1 MSSAAATATTDTAR
15 AAPADTPGGRRFLL
29 AAASLWKREIVR
41 FLRQRSRVVGALGTP
56 LMFWLVIGAG
66 LGRSFRPDGAPAA
79 GNYMEYFFPGTLLLI
94 LLFTAIFSTIS
105 IIEDRREGFMQGML
119 AAPVS
124 RGAIVL
130 GKVLGGATLATLQ
143 AGLFLA
149 LAPLAGLNLAPADV
163 AGLLATMFVVAF
175 GLTGLGFIIA
185 WPMDSTQ
192 GFHAVMNLFLMPLW
206 LLSGAL
212 FPGSGA
218 SPVLQWVMH
227 VNPLTYNLS
236 LIRGFFY
243 GGATA
248 GGAAGGHAFP
258 LAVTLLFAAGTYSL
272 AWYLACRKTSRPL

>member
-1 MSSAAATATTDTAR
+1 VITP
-15 AAPADTPGGRRFLL
+15 AAPGLVVASGVRRFCL
-29 AAASLWKREIVR
+29 AAGTLWRREIVR

-66 LGRSFRPDGAPAA
+66 IGRSFKSDDAPGA
-79 GNYMEYFFPGTLLLI
+79 GNYLQYFYPGTLLLI

-105 IIEDRREGFMQGML
+105 IIEDRREGFLQGVL

-130 GKVLGGATLATLQ
+130 GKLLGGATLATLQ
-143 AGLFLA
+143 GAVFLA
-149 LAPLAGLNLAPADV
+149 LAPLAGLHLAPLSAL
-163 AGLLATMFVVAF
+163 ALLAVMFLVAL
-175 GLTGLGFIIA
+175 GLTGLGFMIA
-185 WPMDSTQ
+185 WPMESTQ

-218 SPVLQWVMH
+218 SPVLQWIMR
-227 VNPLTYNLS
+227 VNPLTYNLQ

-243 GGATA
+243 GGTPHGHA
-248 GGAAGGHAFP
+248 AAGFVLP
-258 LAVTLLFAAGTYSL
+258 LVITLLFASTTYLL
-272 AWYLACRKTSRPL
+272 AWYLACRKISRPL

>member
-1 MSSAAATATTDTAR
+1 MSSAADTASPATAR
-15 AAPADTPGGRRFLL
+15 AAGPVAPGGRRFLL
-29 AAASLWKREIVR
+29 AAASLWRREIVR

-66 LGRSFRPDGAPAA
+66 LGRSFRPDDAPAA

-163 AGLLATMFVVAF
+163 AGLLATMFVVAL

-218 SPVLQWVMH
+218 SPVLQWVMRF
-227 VNPLTYNLS
+227 NPLTYNLS

-243 GGATA
+243 GGPAAA
-248 GGAAGGHAFP
+248 GAPGGHAFP
-258 LAVTLLFAAGTYSL
+258 LAVTILFAAGTYSL